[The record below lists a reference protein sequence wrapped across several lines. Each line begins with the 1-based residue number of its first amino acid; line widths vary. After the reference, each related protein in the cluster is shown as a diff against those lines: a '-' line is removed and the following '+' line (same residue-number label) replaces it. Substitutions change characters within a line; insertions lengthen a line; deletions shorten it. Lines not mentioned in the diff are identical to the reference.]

1 MRPSVYWYHNL
12 ARERHPTLTSNIF
25 TDNLVIGGGIAGL
38 SCAQRLLELG
48 QQVTLLEAGFVG
60 AGATGRSS
68 GFITPDSELGV
79 SQLRRRFGDDA
90 ARDLWQG
97 AKDACG
103 LIRDNIQSSGRECGL
118 IDADSFYCARGH
130 PTSHGP
136 RSLEEEFHAQCD
148 LGFAPQ
154 WIAQSTMPTCLGTT
168 RYSCAIHTTGT
179 FAMQGAQY
187 AQALANSLVQRG
199 FALYEHSPV
208 THIAPGFVRTGSAEV
223 RARRVFVCT
232 DRFAPTLGIE
242 RRSVYRARTY
252 LALTRPL
259 PPELLHCLFP
269 AGPLLVWDTDLVYQ
283 YFRTTPDHR
292 LLVGGSLLTHSTSAR
307 RVNPAAG
314 LRHLTRFIES
324 TFPQLAPVDFEAY
337 WPGLI
342 GVSKDV
348 LPIAGPIRDMPD
360 VYAVLCGAGLPWSTL
375 AARTTADLALNH
387 AAPLATYFDPARA
400 FGPADALQPLLG
412 KPATWGLAY
421 YYAREHQRGGH
432 ARAEAE
438 RTFAA
443 VGVGLG
449 LAALTYLTAR
459 TLKKRVAPPPPP
471 RGTLSAWRTH
481 GLSSLRSR

>member
-1 MRPSVYWYHNL
+1 MRPSVFWYHDL
-12 ARERHPTLTSNIF
+12 PRERHPALTSDLS
-25 TDNLVIGGGIAGL
+25 TENLVIGGGIAGL

-79 SQLRRRFGDDA
+79 SQLRRRFGDDV
-90 ARDLWQG
+90 ARDLWQA
-97 AKDACG
+97 AKDTCG
-103 LIRDNIQSSGRECGL
+103 LIRTNIQASGRDCGL
-118 IDADSFYCARGH
+118 IDADSFYCSRGH

-136 RSLEEEFHAQCD
+136 ASLHEEFIAQRD
-148 LGFAPQ
+148 LGFTPL
-154 WIAQSTMPTCLGTT
+154 WHDHSTMPACLGTS
-168 RYSCAIHTTGT
+168 RYSCAIRTTGT

-187 AQALANSLVQRG
+187 AQALAHSLVQRG
-199 FALYEHSPV
+199 LTLHEHSPV
-208 THIAPGFVRTGSAEV
+208 IDIAPGRVRTRNAEV

-232 DRFAPTLGIE
+232 DRFAPNLGAE
-242 RRSVYRARTY
+242 PRSVYRARTY

-259 PPELLHCLFP
+259 PPDLLRSLFP

-292 LLVGGSLLTHSTSAR
+292 LLVGGSLLTHSTAAR
-307 RVNPAAG
+307 NVNPAAG
-314 LRHLTRFIES
+314 LRHLTRFIDS

-348 LPIAGPIRDMPD
+348 LPIAGQVRNMPN
-360 VYAVLCGAGLPWSTL
+360 VYAVLCGAGLPWSAL
-375 AARTTADLALNH
+375 AARTTADLALGH
-387 AAPLATYFDPARA
+387 AAPLAAYFDPARA

-412 KPATWGLAY
+412 KPATWAIAY

-432 ARAEAE
+432 ARARTE
-438 RTFAA
+438 RTLTAA
-443 VGVGLG
+443 ALIA
-449 LAALTYLTAR
+449 LAASAALFTLSKAR
-459 TLKKRVAPPPPP
+459 PRRPALP
-471 RGTLSAWRTH
+471 RGVA
-481 GLSSLRSR
+481 